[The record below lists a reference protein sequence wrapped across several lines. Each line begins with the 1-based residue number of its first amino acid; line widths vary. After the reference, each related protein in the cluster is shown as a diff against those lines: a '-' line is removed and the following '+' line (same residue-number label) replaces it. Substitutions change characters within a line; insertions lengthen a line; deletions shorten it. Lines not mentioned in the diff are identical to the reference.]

1 MVVGVDEAGQDEMAA
16 RVELLDRLALG
27 GPEGG
32 GDAGDRIAGDCDV
45 DGGGLVPVR
54 VRQDRLAAAND
65 QRRSG
70 RKRFGNHGD
79 VLYYFSGMRSSR
91 GGRKRSS

>member
-1 MVVGVDEAGQDEMAA
+1 MAA
-16 RVELLDRLALG
+16 GVELLDRLALG
-27 GPEGG
+27 GPERG
-32 GDAGDRIAGDCDV
+32 GDASDRIAGDRDV
-45 DGGGLVPVR
+45 DGGWLVPVR
-54 VRQDRLAAAND
+54 ARQDRLPAAND

-70 RKRFGNHGD
+70 WERFGKHGD